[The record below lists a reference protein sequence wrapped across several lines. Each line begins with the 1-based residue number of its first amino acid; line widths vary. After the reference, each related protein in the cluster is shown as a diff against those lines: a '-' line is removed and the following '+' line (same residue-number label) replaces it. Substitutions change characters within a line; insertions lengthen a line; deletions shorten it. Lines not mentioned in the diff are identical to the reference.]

1 MNYQPLPRTRRGI
14 LAVAT
19 ALTATMSSS
28 LFAQIPATAFSTKET
43 EKVSAGPIK
52 QITSR
57 TAIEGAI
64 ALSVEEQTNIR
75 IYERSSP
82 AVVSIDTEKSNGSGT
97 IVTSDGMVL
106 TNAHVVSE
114 GGTVTVTLEDGRELD
129 AEVVGFGEDGLDLAV
144 LKIQGEENLPTISI
158 APPNSI
164 RVGQRAFAIG
174 NPFGQFQG
182 TFTVGVVSRIDDEE
196 GLIQTDAAI
205 NPGNSGGPL
214 LNSNG
219 ELIGVNTSIFTR
231 GRGGGNIGI
240 GFAISADRVPDFIQA
255 VREGRAPLVAQ
266 SSQSMFNDED
276 AQKLDIETAVEV
288 DGTLDGDSKTL
299 PVDDSY
305 YDLYSFEGKEGQ
317 QLTIE
322 MMGSEIDPYL
332 ILLSSSNR
340 EIAQDDDSGGDR
352 NAKIV
357 ITLPEND
364 TYKLLANSYEAG
376 QSGDYKL
383 RIVASSSSPS
393 SSSSSSP
400 LLRSLFDNQRSILNE
415 EGTLD
420 SSDSV
425 LESDGSL
432 YDEYTF
438 EGRKGQQVSI
448 RLESSDFDPYVAVFG
463 PNGSL
468 VGENDDTSESNNNS
482 FLRVVLPEDGSYR
495 ILVNA
500 YDSKGRG
507 DYLLRVD

>member
-1 MNYQPLPRTRRGI
+1 M
-14 LAVAT
+14 AT
-19 ALTATMSSS
+19 ALTATITSS
-28 LFAQIPATAFSTKET
+28 LLAEIPARAFSTKET
-43 EKVSAGPIK
+43 EKLLAR
-52 QITSR
+52 QYR
-57 TAIEGAI
+57 RDAI
-64 ALSVEEQTNIR
+64 ALSVEEKNNIR
-75 IYERSSP
+75 IYERYSP

-97 IVTSDGMVL
+97 IVTSDGLVL

-114 GGTVTVTLEDGRELD
+114 GGTVTVTLADGREVS

-144 LKIQGEENLPTISI
+144 LKIEGERNLPTIPI

-164 RVGQRAFAIG
+164 RVGQRAYAIG

-182 TFTVGVVSRIDDEE
+182 TFTVGIVSRIDDDE

-240 GFAISADRVPDFIQA
+240 GFAISADRVPDFLQA
-255 VREGRAPLVAQ
+255 VREGRAPQVAST
-266 SSQSMFNDED
+266 SSSLFDDED
-276 AQKLDIETAVEV
+276 AKKLNIEPSVEV
-288 DGTLDGDSKTL
+288 DGTLNSDSKTL

-317 QLTIE
+317 QITIE
-322 MMGSEIDPYL
+322 MTSSEIDPYL

-340 EIAQDDDSGGDR
+340 ELAQDDDSGGDR
-352 NAKIV
+352 NAKIT
-357 ITLPEND
+357 ITLPEDD

-383 RIVASSSSPS
+383 RIVAGSSSSPS
-393 SSSSSSP
+393 PS
-400 LLRSLFDNQRSILNE
+400 LLRSLLERQTSILNE
-415 EGTLD
+415 VGTLE

-438 EGRKGQQVSI
+438 EGRQGQQITI
-448 RLESSDFDPYVAVFG
+448 RLESSDFDPYVVIFG
-463 PNGSL
+463 PNGNV
-468 VGENDDTSESNNNS
+468 VGENDDLSESNNNS

-507 DYLLRVD
+507 EYLLRVD